1 MTISIV
7 FMRVVAHAS
16 LVILITLFFVACDK
30 KPEIPGPTSPNL
42 KEVEAARTA
51 MVDWLECE
59 ECTEDQLK
67 TVLEYSPLLQPMLV
81 STLHKGVSPA
91 SRELYKRELEK
102 RYDELIAYSKTHP
115 RSKPTLPKQEFV
127 NLYLGNLTAQYQT
140 RAAIALSAIGG
151 EKSKQAL
158 QEALKKTKREDVRDA
173 IKLALKDME

>member
-1 MTISIV
+1 MKKSNV
-7 FMRVVAHAS
+7 FMSVAERAS
-16 LVILITLFFVACDK
+16 LVILISLFFVACDK
-30 KPEIPGPTSPNL
+30 KSETPIPSLNI

-51 MVDWLECE
+51 LVDWLECE
-59 ECTEDQLK
+59 ECTENQLK
-67 TVLEYSPLLQPMLV
+67 TVLEHSTLLQSMLI

-140 RAAIALSAIGG
+140 RAAQALSAIGG
-151 EKSKQAL
+151 ENPKQAL
-158 QEALKKTKREDVRDA
+158 QEALKKIKRDDVRQA
-173 IKLALKDME
+173 IKLALKEIH